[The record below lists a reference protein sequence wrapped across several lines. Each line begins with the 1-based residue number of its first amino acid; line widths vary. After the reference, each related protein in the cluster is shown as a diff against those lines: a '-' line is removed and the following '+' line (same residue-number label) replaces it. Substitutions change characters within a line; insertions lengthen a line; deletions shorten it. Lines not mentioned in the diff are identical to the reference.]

1 MTDIRHRAGALR
13 QDALAHLSALAGD
26 ASMCAI
32 GRSGRSFP
40 AAKYHEGRAAA
51 AAQVVRSRAADPL
64 TDVRPQ
70 WVGML
75 DRSSSQGP
83 DWQAYAAGGLDAL
96 ADLDT
101 AGCGQD
107 VTP

>member
-1 MTDIRHRAGALR
+1 
-13 QDALAHLSALAGD
+13 
-26 ASMCAI
+26 
-32 GRSGRSFP
+32 
-40 AAKYHEGRAAA
+40 
-51 AAQVVRSRAADPL
+51 VVRSRAADPL

>member
-1 MTDIRHRAGALR
+1 
-13 QDALAHLSALAGD
+13 
-26 ASMCAI
+26 
-32 GRSGRSFP
+32 
-40 AAKYHEGRAAA
+40 
-51 AAQVVRSRAADPL
+51 
-64 TDVRPQ
+64 
-70 WVGML
+70 ML